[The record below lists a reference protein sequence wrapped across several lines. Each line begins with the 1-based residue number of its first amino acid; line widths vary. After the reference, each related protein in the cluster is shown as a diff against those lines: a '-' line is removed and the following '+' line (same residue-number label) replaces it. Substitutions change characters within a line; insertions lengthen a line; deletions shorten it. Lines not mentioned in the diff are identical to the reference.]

1 MNYTIGII
9 AWATTVVLAALKA
22 QGVIHITWWA
32 VFSPMLCLVLINVV
46 LLVVFGI
53 ILWAASYEVNR
64 RAKR

>member
-1 MNYTIGII
+1 MNYTIGLL
-9 AWATTVVLAALKA
+9 AWVTTGVLAVLKA

-32 VFSPMLCLVLINVV
+32 VFSPVLFLMLINVV

-53 ILWAASYEVNR
+53 ILWAASSEVNR